1 LGGGSGLT
9 QAKLAA
15 LGGNPS
21 TNLNG
26 EKSVSQL
33 SYFSRPALSQT
44 KSTLESN
51 LRSFQTL
58 QQSQGGKGYINASYA
73 PSQLS
78 ASPSKLPAFNA
89 RSQSVKGADPFNT
102 VLKPL
107 SVHGGDNKSQIEK
120 STTLSVKKLSH
131 RSSHKENASRQ

>member
-1 LGGGSGLT
+1 VASICDCKPDLVQTFLNRFKQVTLELLNHKTANQMVLNLRFGVIHINRLSGEITFKTLSQGNADTFGGGGSGLT

-21 TNLNG
+21 SNING

-58 QQSQGGKGYINASYA
+58 Q
-73 PSQLS
+73 
-78 ASPSKLPAFNA
+78 
-89 RSQSVKGADPFNT
+89 
-102 VLKPL
+102 
-107 SVHGGDNKSQIEK
+107 
-120 STTLSVKKLSH
+120 
-131 RSSHKENASRQ
+131 